1 MIYFYY
7 GDEEFNI
14 STEIKKLKSKLDKN
28 FLEMSYKEFDNPK
41 FPDLM
46 VAISSQ
52 PMMFGKM
59 LIVIDCINYFK
70 SKKKDTDSEGG
81 FDDGQIK
88 QIENALEMVNEN
100 LDIVFRAYAV
110 PDSKKKTSIDKRKKI
125 FKLLSKYNS
134 QEFNQIPA
142 YKTAELE
149 TWIKNQAKKH
159 DLKINPDAVSLLLL
173 QVGSNLR
180 MLDSELEKLKV
191 FSKDKPAT
199 KEMVKEICISNEY
212 LENDNNNPEE
222 IKKVQVL
229 KTGDKYK
236 KIYLELDEFEK
247 NVVGAKSKAL
257 EQYNKLISTRYPLSI
272 LATLHSSLREKIF
285 IKANGSRYSQDELAK
300 LINMHPYRVKLELQK
315 LKQVPLKN
323 LVNLKENLTQS
334 EYKIKSGQSNLAPER
349 EIEYAILR

>member
-14 STEIKKLKSKLDKN
+14 SNEIKKLKSKLDKN

-46 VAISSQ
+46 SVISSQ

-59 LIVIDCINYFK
+59 LIVIDCVNYFK
-70 SKKKDTDSEGG
+70 SKKNDSENEGG
-81 FDDGQIK
+81 LDDAQIK
-88 QIENALEMVNEN
+88 QIESALDNVSEN
-100 LDIVFRAYAV
+100 LDIVFRAYCP

-149 TWIKNQAKKH
+149 TWIKNQAKNH
-159 DLKINPDAVSLLLL
+159 ELKINPDAVSLLLL

-191 FSKDKPAT
+191 FAKDNPAT
-199 KEMVKEICISNEY
+199 KEMVKEICVSNED
-212 LENDNNNPEE
+212 LFAFIDS
-222 IKKVQVL
+222 
-229 KTGDKYK
+229 
-236 KIYLELDEFEK
+236 
-247 NVVGAKSKAL
+247 VVAGSKLKAL

-272 LATLHSSLREKIF
+272 LATLHSSLKEKIF
-285 IKANGSRYSQDELAK
+285 IKANGGKYSQDEIAK
-300 LINMHPYRVKLELQK
+300 MTGMHPYRVKLELQK
-315 LKQVPLKN
+315 LKQVPLKS
-323 LVNLKENLTQS
+323 LVSLKEKLTDA

>member
-1 MIYFYY
+1 MIYFYF

-14 STEIKKLKSKLDKN
+14 SNEIRELKSKLDKN
-28 FLEMSYKEFDNPK
+28 FLEMSYKEFDNPN
-41 FPDLM
+41 FPDLISA
-46 VAISSQ
+46 VSSQ

-70 SKKKDTDSEGG
+70 SKKKDSDGEGG
-81 FDDGQIK
+81 FDDAQIK
-88 QIENALEMVNEN
+88 QIEAALDSANEN
-100 LDIVFRAYAV
+100 IDIVFRAYCA
-110 PDSKKKTSIDKRKKI
+110 PDSKKKTSVDKRKKI

-149 TWIKNQAKKH
+149 GWIKNQAKKH
-159 DLKINPDAVSLLLL
+159 NLKINPDAVSLLLL

-191 FSKDKPAT
+191 FANDKPGT
-199 KEMVKEICISNEY
+199 KDMVKEICISNED
-212 LENDNNNPEE
+212 LFAFIDSV
-222 IKKVQVL
+222 IAGSKL
-229 KTGDKYK
+229 
-236 KIYLELDEFEK
+236 
-247 NVVGAKSKAL
+247 KAL

-272 LATLHSSLREKIF
+272 LAVLHSSLKEKIF
-285 IKANGSRYSQDELAK
+285 IKANGGKYSQDEIAK
-300 LINMHPYRVKLELQK
+300 MTGMHPYRVKLELQK

-323 LVNLKENLTQS
+323 LVQLKENLTEA
-334 EYKIKSGQSNLAPER
+334 EYKIKTGQSNLAPER

>member
-14 STEIKKLKSKLDKN
+14 AGEIKKLKSKLDKN

-41 FPDLM
+41 YQDLM
-46 VAISSQ
+46 VAISTQ

-59 LIVIDCINYFK
+59 LIVIDCISYLK
-70 SKKKDTDSEGG
+70 SKKNDSDGG
-81 FDDGQIK
+81 FDDAQIK
-88 QIENALEMVNEN
+88 QIESALEVANEN
-100 LDIVFRAYAV
+100 LDIVFRAYAQ

-125 FKLLSKYNS
+125 FKLLSKYNA

-142 YKTAELE
+142 YKTTELE
-149 TWIKNQAKKH
+149 GWIKNQAKTH
-159 DLKINPDAVSLLLL
+159 DLKINPDAASLLLL

-191 FSKDKPAT
+191 FAKDKPAT
-199 KEMVKEICISNEY
+199 KEMVKEICVSNED
-212 LENDNNNPEE
+212 LFAF
-222 IKKVQVL
+222 
-229 KTGDKYK
+229 
-236 KIYLELDEFEK
+236 LDC
-247 NVVGAKSKAL
+247 VITGAKAKAI

-272 LATLHSSLREKIF
+272 LSTLHSSIKDKIF
-285 IKANGSRYSQDELAK
+285 LKANGTKYSQDEIARMTG
-300 LINMHPYRVKLELQK
+300 MHPYRVKLELQK

-323 LVNLKENLTQS
+323 LVNLKENLTNA
-334 EYKIKSGQSNLAPER
+334 EYKIKTGQSNLAPER

>member
-1 MIYFYY
+1 MIYFFY

-14 STEIKKLKSKLDKN
+14 FTEIKKLKSKLDKN

-46 VAISSQ
+46 VAISTQ

-88 QIENALEMVNEN
+88 QIENALERVNEN
-100 LDIVFRAYAV
+100 LDIVFRACAV
-110 PDSKKKTSIDKRKKI
+110 PDSKKKISIDKRKKI

-149 TWIKNQAKKH
+149 SWIKNQAKKH

-199 KEMVKEICISNEY
+199 KEMVKEICISNED
-212 LENDNNNPEE
+212 LFAFIDS
-222 IKKVQVL
+222 V
-229 KTGDKYK
+229 
-236 KIYLELDEFEK
+236 
-247 NVVGAKSKAL
+247 VVGAKSKAL
-257 EQYNKLISTRYPLSI
+257 EQYNKLISTRYSLSI
-272 LATLHSSLREKIF
+272 LATLHSSLKEKIF

-323 LVNLKENLTQS
+323 LVNLKENLTQA
-334 EYKIKSGQSNLAPER
+334 EYRIKSGQSNLAPER

>member
-70 SKKKDTDSEGG
+70 SKKKDTDCEGG

-88 QIENALEMVNEN
+88 QIEKALEMVNEN
-100 LDIVFRAYAV
+100 LDIVFRAYVV

-149 TWIKNQAKKH
+149 SWIKNQAKKH
-159 DLKINPDAVSLLLL
+159 ELKINPDAVSLLLL

-199 KEMVKEICISNEY
+199 KEMVKEICISNED
-212 LENDNNNPEE
+212 LFAFIDS
-222 IKKVQVL
+222 V
-229 KTGDKYK
+229 
-236 KIYLELDEFEK
+236 
-247 NVVGAKSKAL
+247 VVGAKSKAL

-272 LATLHSSLREKIF
+272 LAILHSSLREKIF

-323 LVNLKENLTQS
+323 LVNLKENLTQA

>member
-14 STEIKKLKSKLDKN
+14 SNEIRKLKSKLDKN
-28 FLEMSYKEFDNPK
+28 FLEMSYKEFDNPNS
-41 FPDLM
+41 PDLISA
-46 VAISSQ
+46 VSSQ

-70 SKKKDTDSEGG
+70 SKKKDSDGEGG
-81 FDDGQIK
+81 FDDAQIK
-88 QIENALEMVNEN
+88 QIEAALDNANEN
-100 LDIVFRAYAV
+100 LDIVFRAYCA
-110 PDSKKKTSIDKRKKI
+110 PDSKKKTSVDKRKKI

-191 FSKDKPAT
+191 FAKDKPAT
-199 KEMVKEICISNEY
+199 KDMVKEICISNED
-212 LENDNNNPEE
+212 LFSFIDSV
-222 IKKVQVL
+222 IAGSKL
-229 KTGDKYK
+229 
-236 KIYLELDEFEK
+236 
-247 NVVGAKSKAL
+247 KAL

-272 LATLHSSLREKIF
+272 LAVLHSSLKEKIF
-285 IKANGSRYSQDELAK
+285 IKANGGKYSQDEIAK
-300 LINMHPYRVKLELQK
+300 MTSMHPYRVKLELQK

-323 LVNLKENLTQS
+323 LVQLKENLTEA
-334 EYKIKSGQSNLAPER
+334 EYKIKTGQSNLAPER

>member
-46 VAISSQ
+46 VAISTQ

-59 LIVIDCINYFK
+59 LLVIDCMTYFK
-70 SKKKDTDSEGG
+70 SKKNDSDEGG
-81 FDDGQIK
+81 FDDAQIK
-88 QIENALEMVNEN
+88 QIEEALENVNEN
-100 LDIVFRAYAV
+100 LDIVFRAYCA
-110 PDSKKKTSIDKRKKI
+110 PDSKKKNPIDKRKKI

-134 QEFNQIPA
+134 QEFNVIPV

-159 DLKINPDAVSLLLL
+159 DLKINPDAAQQLLL

-180 MLDSELEKLKV
+180 MLDSELQKLKV
-191 FSKDKPAT
+191 FAGDKPAA
-199 KEMVKEICISNEY
+199 KEMVKEICVSNED
-212 LENDNNNPEE
+212 LFAFIDS
-222 IKKVQVL
+222 VVL
-229 KTGDKYK
+229 G
-236 KIYLELDEFEK
+236 EK
-247 NVVGAKSKAL
+247 AKAL
-257 EQYNKLISTRYPLSI
+257 EQYNKLISIRYPLFI
-272 LATLHSSLREKIF
+272 LMILHSSLKDKIF
-285 IKANGSRYSQDELAK
+285 MKTNSGKYSQDEIAK
-300 LINMHPYRVKLELQK
+300 ILGIHPYRVKLELQK

-323 LVNLKENLTQS
+323 LVQLKENLT
-334 EYKIKSGQSNLAPER
+334 EAEFKIKTGQSNFAPER

>member
-14 STEIKKLKSKLDKN
+14 SNEIRKLKSKLDKN
-28 FLEMSYKEFDNPK
+28 FLEMSYKEFDNPN
-41 FPDLM
+41 FPDLISA
-46 VAISSQ
+46 VSSQ

-70 SKKKDTDSEGG
+70 SKKKDSDGEGG
-81 FDDGQIK
+81 FDDAQIK
-88 QIENALEMVNEN
+88 QIETALDSVNEN
-100 LDIVFRAYAV
+100 LDIVFRAYCA
-110 PDSKKKTSIDKRKKI
+110 PDSKKKTSVDKRKKI

-149 TWIKNQAKKH
+149 GWIKNQAKKH

-191 FSKDKPAT
+191 FAKDKPAT
-199 KEMVKEICISNEY
+199 KDMVKEICISNED
-212 LENDNNNPEE
+212 LFSFIDSV
-222 IKKVQVL
+222 IAGSKL
-229 KTGDKYK
+229 
-236 KIYLELDEFEK
+236 
-247 NVVGAKSKAL
+247 KAL

-272 LATLHSSLREKIF
+272 LAVLHSSLKEKIF
-285 IKANGSRYSQDELAK
+285 IKANGGKYSQDEIAK
-300 LINMHPYRVKLELQK
+300 MTSMHPYRVKLELQK

-323 LVNLKENLTQS
+323 LVQLKENLTEA
-334 EYKIKSGQSNLAPER
+334 EYKIKTGQSNLAPER

>member
-14 STEIKKLKSKLDKN
+14 STEIRKLKSKLDKN
-28 FLEMSYKEFDNPK
+28 FLEMSYKEFDNPN
-41 FPDLM
+41 FPDLINA
-46 VAISSQ
+46 VSSQ

-70 SKKKDTDSEGG
+70 SKKKDSDGEGG
-81 FDDGQIK
+81 FDDSQIK
-88 QIENALEMVNEN
+88 QIEAALDSANEN
-100 LDIVFRAYAV
+100 LDIVFRAYCA
-110 PDSKKKTSIDKRKKI
+110 PDSKKKTSVDKRKKI
-125 FKLLSKYNS
+125 FKLLSKYDS

-191 FSKDKPAT
+191 FAKDKPAT
-199 KEMVKEICISNEY
+199 KDMVKEICISNED
-212 LENDNNNPEE
+212 LFAFIDSV
-222 IKKVQVL
+222 IAGSKM
-229 KTGDKYK
+229 
-236 KIYLELDEFEK
+236 
-247 NVVGAKSKAL
+247 KAL

-272 LATLHSSLREKIF
+272 LALLHSSLKEKIF
-285 IKANGSRYSQDELAK
+285 IKANGGKYSQDEIAK
-300 LINMHPYRVKLELQK
+300 MTGMHPYRVKLELQK
-315 LKQVPLKN
+315 LKQIPLKN
-323 LVNLKENLTQS
+323 LVQLKENLTEA
-334 EYKIKSGQSNLAPER
+334 EYKIKTGQSNLAPER

>member
-14 STEIKKLKSKLDKN
+14 STEIGKLKSKLDKN

-41 FPDLM
+41 FPDLISL
-46 VAISSQ
+46 ISSQ

-59 LIVIDCINYFK
+59 LIVIDCVNYFK
-70 SKKKDTDSEGG
+70 SKKKDSENEGG

-88 QIENALEMVNEN
+88 QIESVLDNVNEN
-100 LDIVFRAYAV
+100 LDIVFRAYCA
-110 PDSKKKTSIDKRKKI
+110 PDSRKKTSIDKRKKL
-125 FKLLSKYNS
+125 FKILSKYNS

-149 TWIKNQAKKH
+149 TWIKNQAKIH

-191 FSKDKPAT
+191 FAKEKSAT
-199 KEMVKEICISNEY
+199 KEMVKEICVSNED
-212 LENDNNNPEE
+212 LFAFID
-222 IKKVQVL
+222 
-229 KTGDKYK
+229 D
-236 KIYLELDEFEK
+236 
-247 NVVGAKSKAL
+247 VVAGSKLKAL

-272 LATLHSSLREKIF
+272 LATLHSSLKEKIF
-285 IKANGSRYSQDELAK
+285 IKANGNKYSQDELAK
-300 LINMHPYRVKLELQK
+300 MIGMHPYRVKLELQK

-323 LVNLKENLTQS
+323 LVALKENLTDA
-334 EYKIKSGQSNLAPER
+334 EYKIKTGQSNLAPER
-349 EIEYAILR
+349 EIEYAILQ

>member
-14 STEIKKLKSKLDKN
+14 SSEIKKLKSKLDKN
-28 FLEMSYKEFDNPK
+28 FLEMSYKELDNPK

-59 LIVIDCINYFK
+59 LIVIDCVNYFK
-70 SKKKDTDSEGG
+70 SKKKDSNDGG

-88 QIENALEMVNEN
+88 QIEDALENVNEN
-100 LDIVFRAYAV
+100 LDIVFRAYVA
-110 PDSKKKTSIDKRKKI
+110 PDAKKKTSIDKRKKL
-125 FKLLSKYNS
+125 FKLLSKYNV

-142 YKTAELE
+142 YKVAELE
-149 TWIKNQAKKH
+149 VWIKNQAKKH
-159 DLKINPDAVSLLLL
+159 DLKINPDAASLLLL
-173 QVGSNLR
+173 QVGANLR

-191 FSKDKPAT
+191 FAKDMPAT
-199 KEMVKEICISNEY
+199 KDMVKEICVSSEDLFAFIDSA
-212 LENDNNNPEE
+212 
-222 IKKVQVL
+222 VL
-229 KTGDKYK
+229 G
-236 KIYLELDEFEK
+236 E
-247 NVVGAKSKAL
+247 KSKAL

-272 LATLHSSLREKIF
+272 LATLHSSLKEKIF
-285 IKANGSRYSQDELAK
+285 IKANGGKYSQDEIARLTG
-300 LINMHPYRVKLELQK
+300 MHPYRVKLELQK

-323 LVNLKENLTQS
+323 LVQLKENLTEA
-334 EYKIKSGQSNLAPER
+334 EYKIKTGQSNLAPER

>member
-46 VAISSQ
+46 VAISTQ

-70 SKKKDTDSEGG
+70 SKKKDSDEGG
-81 FDDGQIK
+81 FDDEQIK
-88 QIENALEMVNEN
+88 QIENALEGVNEN

-110 PDSKKKTSIDKRKKI
+110 SDSKKKISIDKRKKI
-125 FKLLSKYNS
+125 FKILSKYNS

-159 DLKINPDAVSLLLL
+159 DLKINSDAVSLLLL

-191 FSKDKPAT
+191 LSKDKTAT
-199 KEMVKEICISNEY
+199 KDMVKEICISNED
-212 LENDNNNPEE
+212 LFAFIDSV
-222 IKKVQVL
+222 VQG
-229 KTGDKYK
+229 T
-236 KIYLELDEFEK
+236 
-247 NVVGAKSKAL
+247 KSKAL

-272 LATLHSSLREKIF
+272 LTTLHSSLREKIF
-285 IKANGSRYSQDELAK
+285 IKAFGSRYSQDELAK

-315 LKQVPLKN
+315 LKQVSLQN
-323 LVNLKENLTQS
+323 LVKLKENLTQA
-334 EYKIKSGQSNLAPER
+334 EYKIKSGQANLAPER

>member
-14 STEIKKLKSKLDKN
+14 SNEIRKLKSKLDKN
-28 FLEMSYKEFDNPK
+28 FLEMSYKEFDNPN
-41 FPDLM
+41 FPDLISA
-46 VAISSQ
+46 VSSQ

-70 SKKKDTDSEGG
+70 SKKKDSDCEGG
-81 FDDGQIK
+81 FDDAQIK
-88 QIENALEMVNEN
+88 QIEAALDNANEN
-100 LDIVFRAYAV
+100 LDIVFRAYCA
-110 PDSKKKTSIDKRKKI
+110 PDSKKKTSVDKRKKI

-149 TWIKNQAKKH
+149 GWIKNQAKKH
-159 DLKINPDAVSLLLL
+159 DLKINSDAVSLLLL

-191 FSKDKPAT
+191 FAKDKPAT
-199 KEMVKEICISNEY
+199 KDMVKEICISNED
-212 LENDNNNPEE
+212 LFSFIDSV
-222 IKKVQVL
+222 IAGSKL
-229 KTGDKYK
+229 
-236 KIYLELDEFEK
+236 
-247 NVVGAKSKAL
+247 KAL

-272 LATLHSSLREKIF
+272 LAVLHSSLKEKIF
-285 IKANGSRYSQDELAK
+285 IKANGSKYSQDEIAK
-300 LINMHPYRVKLELQK
+300 MTSMHPYRVKLELQK

-323 LVNLKENLTQS
+323 LVQLKENLTEA
-334 EYKIKSGQSNLAPER
+334 EYKIKTGQSNLAPER

>member
-14 STEIKKLKSKLDKN
+14 SNEIRKLKSKLDKN
-28 FLEMSYKEFDNPK
+28 FIEMSYKEFDNPK

-46 VAISSQ
+46 VAISIQ

-70 SKKKDTDSEGG
+70 TKKKDSENDGG

-88 QIENALEMVNEN
+88 QIESALENVNEN

-110 PDSKKKTSIDKRKKI
+110 PDSKKKTSVDKRKKI
-125 FKLLSKYNS
+125 FKLLSKYNA

-191 FSKDKPAT
+191 FAKDTPAT
-199 KEMVKEICISNEY
+199 KEMVKEICVSNED
-212 LENDNNNPEE
+212 LFAFIDSV
-222 IKKVQVL
+222 IA
-229 KTGDKYK
+229 
-236 KIYLELDEFEK
+236 
-247 NVVGAKSKAL
+247 GAKAKAL
-257 EQYNKLISTRYPLSI
+257 EQYNKLISTRYSLSI
-272 LATLHSSLREKIF
+272 LATLHSSLQDKIF
-285 IKANGSRYSQDELAK
+285 IKANGGKYSQDELAK
-300 LINMHPYRVKLELQK
+300 MTSMHPYRVKLELQK
-315 LKQVPLKN
+315 LKNVPLKD
-323 LVNLKENLTQS
+323 LVKLKENLTDA
-334 EYKIKSGQSNLAPER
+334 EYKIKTGQSNLAPER